1 MVCFFLIA
9 IIHNN
14 ETIFVILF
22 SMKLQTEEGR
32 LYMTIIHVEDVS
44 WRRNG
49 KHILRDINW
58 KVNEGEHWA
67 ILGLN
72 GSGKTTLL
80 NMLNGYI
87 WPTTGKVTVLNEPFG
102 QTDIRALRKRIGWVS
117 SSLQERILA
126 TQKVEQIVISGKF
139 GSTGLYDE
147 RSHLDEEKAYTLLEK
162 LQCAHLQ
169 GKEYGVC
176 SQGEQQKVLI
186 ARALMADPELL
197 ILDEPT
203 NGLDFIAREKLLD
216 AISQLT
222 EEANSP
228 TLLFV
233 THHVDEISPLFTHAL
248 LMKNGTVFSKGTRN
262 EMFQSTSMSTFFD
275 KNVTVEWKFNRPSLT
290 IPE

>member
-1 MVCFFLIA
+1 MNLLIER
-9 IIHNN
+9 IQ
-14 ETIFVILF
+14 L
-22 SMKLQTEEGR
+22 
-32 LYMTIIHVEDVS
+32 MTIIHVDNVS

-49 KHILRDINW
+49 KSIIENIDW
-58 KVNEGEHWA
+58 KVNKGEHWA

-87 WPTTGKVTVLNEPFG
+87 WPSTGNLTVLNEQFG

-117 SSLQERILA
+117 SSLQERILV
-126 TQKVEQIVISGKF
+126 TQRVEQIVVSGKF

-147 RSHLDEEKAYTLLEK
+147 QTKEDNEKAQELLIQ
-162 LQCAHLQ
+162 LNCTHLY

-186 ARALMADPELL
+186 ARALMANPELL

-203 NGLDFIAREKLLD
+203 NGLDFIAREQLLESIAHIANQAD
-216 AISQLT
+216 A
-222 EEANSP
+222 P

-233 THHVDEISPLFTHAL
+233 THHVEEISPLFTHTL
-248 LMKNGTVFSKGTRN
+248 LLKNGAVFSKGTREKILQN
-262 EMFQSTSMSTFFD
+262 TSMSTFFD
-275 KNVTVEWKFNRPSLT
+275 REVQIDWKLDRPWLST
-290 IPE
+290 TK